1 MKFLLDTTVI
11 SDFTRGVPAVMER
24 LKMTTKT
31 DVWISTVAVMQIE
44 YGSEAKSHAGT
55 SNRTYD
61 SRAARRFA

>member
-31 DVWISTVAVMQIE
+31 DVWISTVAVMQIDDVASDCQRGKE
-44 YGSEAKSHAGT
+44 
-55 SNRTYD
+55 
-61 SRAARRFA
+61 